1 MQSINFRTDMADERV
16 DKYKEVH
23 NLSRIDGIKVES
35 IKKENMCITT
45 VDILNENGSI
55 ALGKDI
61 GKYITIEF
69 NELEYCSD
77 DVKQNM
83 IKELAEQIK
92 ILIGNKTS
100 IIVVGLGNKDVTP
113 DALGPKVVG
122 NINVTRHML
131 KYAKE
136 FVEPNTKE
144 ISALSPGVLG
154 TTGIETEEIVESVI
168 NSIKPNIAIV
178 IDSLASLS
186 VKRVGK
192 TIQLSNTGI
201 TPGAGVGNKR
211 HALNKEN
218 LGVDVIAIGVP
229 TVVDMA
235 TITNEAIDKVN
246 LSNTTKLT
254 ELSSEER
261 YSIIS
266 DALHT
271 ENYIVTPK
279 EIDSVISKISEIIAS
294 SLNMAL

>member
-100 IIVVGLGNKDVTP
+100 IIVV
-113 DALGPKVVG
+113 
-122 NINVTRHML
+122 
-131 KYAKE
+131 
-136 FVEPNTKE
+136 
-144 ISALSPGVLG
+144 
-154 TTGIETEEIVESVI
+154 
-168 NSIKPNIAIV
+168 
-178 IDSLASLS
+178 
-186 VKRVGK
+186 
-192 TIQLSNTGI
+192 
-201 TPGAGVGNKR
+201 
-211 HALNKEN
+211 
-218 LGVDVIAIGVP
+218 
-229 TVVDMA
+229 
-235 TITNEAIDKVN
+235 
-246 LSNTTKLT
+246 
-254 ELSSEER
+254 
-261 YSIIS
+261 
-266 DALHT
+266 
-271 ENYIVTPK
+271 
-279 EIDSVISKISEIIAS
+279 
-294 SLNMAL
+294 